1 MQPSTLG
8 IRPTRVK
15 WTADLRSYGRRRP
28 NRRGAALVEFALTSS
43 LLFLIVFTAIEFMRV
58 NTIVNTSENAA
69 YEGARTAI
77 VPGATADDAI
87 AAAQSMLSVIGTRNA
102 VVLVEPA
109 TITTDTPEITVTVQV
124 PLNANS
130 FIAPQFFLGKTLTKA
145 CTLSREITDS
155 GQGAGS

>member
-1 MQPSTLG
+1 MRSQLTQFAA
-8 IRPTRVK
+8 
-15 WTADLRSYGRRRP
+15 TARRRKVSGP
-28 NRRGAALVEFALTSS
+28 RSNRRGAALVEFALTSS

-69 YEGARTAI
+69 YEGARAGM

-87 AAAQSMLSVIGTRNA
+87 AAAESMLSVIGTRNA

-109 TITTDTPEITVTVQV
+109 TIATDTPEITVTVQV

-130 FIAPQFFLGKTLTKA
+130 FIVPQFFLGKTLTKA
-145 CTLSREITDS
+145 CTLSREIS
-155 GQGAGS
+155 GSGASGGS